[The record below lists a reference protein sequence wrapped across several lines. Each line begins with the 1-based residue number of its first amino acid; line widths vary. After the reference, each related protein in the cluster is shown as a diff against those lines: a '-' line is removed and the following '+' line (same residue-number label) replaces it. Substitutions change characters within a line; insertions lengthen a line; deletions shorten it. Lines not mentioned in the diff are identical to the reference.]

1 MSEFGEDLVR
11 SLKEALDHAKGKGP
25 ALVHTQK
32 VPSARAVDGAQE
44 DAISTADNAH

>member
-25 ALVHTQK
+25 AFVHTQK
-32 VPSARAVDGAQE
+32 VPPAQAVDGAQG
-44 DAISTADNAH
+44 DANSTADKAH